1 MENPTPLLER
11 LHSGEPVPRAEF
23 LEIYSPFLS
32 RILLSAGYS
41 AAETE
46 TLLETFAHTVFG
58 ESERFV
64 HSPERGTLP
73 GFLHQILLRTLA
85 ELPPVAPETD
95 MISPASVSLRL
106 AAAALSPTTFGT
118 MHSSVDFS
126 APR

>member
-1 MENPTPLLER
+1 MPAAT
-11 LHSGEPVPRAEF
+11 SVPGVSDWEMA
-23 LEIYSPFLS
+23 
-32 RILLSAGYS
+32 
-41 AAETE
+41 
-46 TLLETFAHTVFG
+46 
-58 ESERFV
+58 
-64 HSPERGTLP
+64 
-73 GFLHQILLRTLA
+73 RTLA

>member
-1 MENPTPLLER
+1 MRIAHVGSAARSGSPVVLDDGFVAVLGDGAR
-11 LHSGEPVPRAEF
+11 VVDVRGEPADAVR
-23 LEIYSPFLS
+23 LY
-32 RILLSAGYS
+32 
-41 AAETE
+41 
-46 TLLETFAHTVFG
+46 
-58 ESERFV
+58 
-64 HSPERGTLP
+64 
-73 GFLHQILLRTLA
+73 TLA